1 MPPCSSPSVA
11 RSATRHQLR
20 RSGLLHNGA
29 ALSQGT
35 VLAIDYGERRLGV
48 AVGELSLRIPHPLQ
62 TIHARSD
69 AQRLEQIGR
78 LVAQWQPVRL
88 IVGLPSGAPHGEH
101 PLASRCRRFADR
113 LSQRFGI
120 DIRLVDEHLSSHAA
134 GESLAEA
141 GVRGIRQKEMLD
153 QVAAQHILATYFSMR
168 DEPA

>member
-1 MPPCSSPSVA
+1 MPPCASPSVA
-11 RSATRHQLR
+11 RSATRRERR

-48 AVGELSLRIPHPLQ
+48 AVGELSLRIAHPLQ

-69 AQRLEQIGR
+69 TQRLEQIGR
-78 LVAQWQPVRL
+78 LVTQWQPVRL
-88 IVGLPSGAPHGEH
+88 IVGLPSRAQGEH
-101 PLASRCRRFADR
+101 PLAARCRRFADR

-120 DIRLVDEHLSSHAA
+120 DTRLVDEHLTSHAA

-153 QVAAQHILATYFSMR
+153 QVAAQHILATYFSIR
-168 DEPA
+168 DEAA